1 MNLTYFFLVLYK
13 TYNVSMNTKFDKDTS
28 AHPPYNPQLWLK
40 AVASDGPDKNQLY
53 VMPITSAREM
63 RVD

>member
-40 AVASDGPDKNQLY
+40 AVASDGPDKNQL
-53 VMPITSAREM
+53 
-63 RVD
+63 